1 MNWEA
6 IGAVG
11 EIAGALG
18 VIISLIYLASQIRT
32 QNRESRLAA
41 ATEWTNQW
49 NDFLASVAER
59 PRLAEVWMKGLQ
71 DFSSLNES
79 EVIQFS
85 ASIGRF
91 FRVAESLHDQYTQG
105 RLDPKTWRGI
115 GRTLSDVSRNPGV
128 KAWWPT
134 RSHWYSDDFV
144 AYVKPYIDSTEPQR
158 MYPYERGSG

>member
-11 EIAGALG
+11 EIGGAMG

-49 NDFLASVAER
+49 NAFLASLAQDVRVAEIW
-59 PRLAEVWMKGLQ
+59 LKGIQ
-71 DFSSLNES
+71 DFSSLS
-79 EVIQFS
+79 APEVVMFS
-85 ASIGRF
+85 SQLGRL
-91 FRVAESLHDQYTQG
+91 FRAAEGLHDQFAHG

-115 GRTLSDVSRNPGV
+115 GRTLEDVARHPGV

-134 RSHWYSDDFV
+134 RAGWYSDDFV
-144 AYVKPYIDSTEPQR
+144 AYVQPYIDSAEPAQ
-158 MYPYERGSG
+158 MYDERGNG